1 MTQTHPLAEAAYA
14 FFSHARFAR
23 ALSLITIG
31 SALGVQMLRSLL
43 GPAGLSAVLIAELIL
58 TAAMLLARRRM
69 VKWSVFVPVSLALFL
84 GWIVLSYIWSY
95 YPKASIAGISSQIT
109 FTALALGVAASRDT
123 IQIVRAVGDVL
134 RVFLAASLILE
145 IFSGILIDS
154 AIPFLGI
161 SGNLMTG
168 NGIQGI
174 FGSRNALS
182 VIALIALITFCI
194 EWRTKSVT
202 RELSLWSIIGAAVCL
217 YLGASPVGLV
227 TVLGVSFI
235 AGILFLL
242 RRMEPAARRGTE
254 IAVGVAGIIAVVLLW
269 VFRGSVLD
277 ALSHSG
283 PLHYRLALWTEEWR
297 LATMKFLDGWG
308 WTGVWPR
315 KTQPFTVM
323 NSSSGDVHYSGLNI
337 FLDTW
342 LQLGLVG
349 LVLLVILLGIA
360 FTRSWTLATSKK
372 SEIYLWAPL
381 VLSTLLI
388 SGLAE
393 SHALTEWGWFLV
405 VIIVARTSAE
415 LSWRRKKDETPQS
428 VKG

>member
-1 MTQTHPLAEAAYA
+1 MTPTHSVAEAAYA
-14 FFSHARFAR
+14 YFSHARFAR

-31 SALGVQMLRSLL
+31 SALSVQMLRSLL
-43 GPAGLSAVLIAELIL
+43 GPAGLSALLIAELVL
-58 TAAMLLARRRM
+58 TAAMLLSRRRV
-69 VKWSVFVPVSLALFL
+69 VKWSSFFPISLGLFL
-84 GWIVLSYIWSY
+84 GWLLLSYIWSY
-95 YPKASIAGISSQIT
+95 YPKASIAGMSSQLT

-134 RVFLAASLILE
+134 RVYLAASLILE
-145 IFSGILIDS
+145 IFSGVLIDTPI
-154 AIPFLGI
+154 AFLGI
-161 SGNLMTG
+161 SGNLTTG

-182 VIALIALITFCI
+182 VIALIALITFFI
-194 EWRTKSVT
+194 ELRTKSVT
-202 RELSLWSIIGAAVCL
+202 RELALWSLLGAATCL

-227 TVLGVSFI
+227 TLFSVGFI
-235 AGILFLL
+235 ALLLFIL

-254 IAVGVAGIIAVVLLW
+254 IGVGIAGVIGVIVLW

-277 ALSHSG
+277 ALSNSG
-283 PLHYRLALWTEEWR
+283 PLQYRLALWSEEWR

-308 WTGVWPR
+308 WTGIWPR

-342 LQLGLVG
+342 LQLGLAG
-349 LVLLVILLGIA
+349 LVLLIILLGLA

-393 SHALTEWGWFLV
+393 SHALTEWGWFFV
-405 VIIVARTSAE
+405 VIIVARSSAE
-415 LSWRRKKDETPQS
+415 LSWRRKKD
-428 VKG
+428 

>member
-31 SALGVQMLRSLL
+31 SALGAQMLRSLL
-43 GPAGLSAVLIAELIL
+43 GPAGLSAVFIAELLL
-58 TAAMLLARRRM
+58 TAAMLLARRRV
-69 VKWSVFVPVSLALFL
+69 VKWSVFIPVSLAVFL
-84 GWIVLSYIWSY
+84 GWLVLSSVWTY
-95 YPKASIAGISSQIT
+95 YPKASIAGISSQLT
-109 FTALALGVAASRDT
+109 FTALALGVAATRDT

-134 RVFLAASLILE
+134 RVFLAASLVLE
-145 IFSGILIDS
+145 IFSGVLIDTPI
-154 AIPFLGI
+154 AFLGI
-161 SGNLMTG
+161 IGNLMNG

-182 VIALIALITFCI
+182 VIALIALITFFI

-202 RELSLWSIIGAAVCL
+202 RELSIWSMLGAAVCL
-217 YLGASPVGLV
+217 YLGSSPVGLV
-227 TVLGVSFI
+227 TLLGVGFVAVLLFI
-235 AGILFLL
+235 L
-242 RRMEPAARRGTE
+242 RTMEPAARRGAE
-254 IAVGVAGIIAVVLLW
+254 IGVGIAGVLAVIAVW
-269 VFRGSVLD
+269 VFRGSVLE
-277 ALSHSG
+277 ALSNSG
-283 PLHYRLALWTEEWR
+283 PLQYRLALWSEEWR

-308 WTGVWPR
+308 WTGLWPR

-323 NSSSGDVHYSGLNI
+323 NSGSGDVHYSGLNI

-349 LVLLVILLGIA
+349 LVLLLMLLGIA
-360 FTRSWTLATSKK
+360 FTRSWALATAKK

-393 SHALTEWGWFLV
+393 SNALTEWGWFFV
-405 VIIVARTSAE
+405 VLIVARTSAE
-415 LSWRRKKDETPQS
+415 LSWRRTKD
-428 VKG
+428 